1 MCIIIG
7 KSIRTTVKNEDS
19 QHPFDERIIWKY
31 FDGTATSEEEQE
43 LSQWLATSEKHRCE
57 VAELRAVRQRFAK
70 WRSTLYGPA
79 RFIRSLNRL
88 NSRIDALEN
97 APCTAQRPH
106 RLSNLFGHI
115 RIHSLLRTAAVVAV
129 VALTGMFAW
138 RTALMPAPITYF
150 NADTTI
156 MHVAMPDGSDI
167 WLTPGSTL
175 CYDETFHTDER
186 RVHLDGEAYF
196 DVEHDAKHPFDVVTP
211 NLRVRVLGTVFSVRS
226 LRGDHMAETTLA
238 EGAVSLQRADGS
250 NLIRL
255 HPGQRAIYDTQDE
268 QLEIKEVPVGD
279 HLALSYGIIT
289 LDGVPLRQD
298 GTPWKISLDGEWRFE
313 LFRSPQLLPEQFAS
327 PELDDRT
334 WRTIAVPSNWT
345 LQDTFDKPIYTNAKM
360 PFENRPPF
368 VPDENPTGVYR
379 RAFSLPA
386 DWTARRIVLHVGG
399 AESYLEVYL
408 NGSFVGM
415 GNAVPETRE
424 SSGLQSDPLV
434 RLQLHRRSGPVVDG
448 GDLPER
454 LALFHRSGVV

>member
-1 MCIIIG
+1 M
-7 KSIRTTVKNEDS
+7 KNEDS

-43 LSQWLATSEKHRCE
+43 LSQWLATSEKHRRE

-196 DVEHDAKHPFDVVTP
+196 DVTHDAQHPFIVTTSAF
-211 NLRVRVLGTVFSVRS
+211 RVRVLGTVFNVRS
-226 LRGDHMAETTLA
+226 FSGESVAVATLA
-238 EGAVSLQRADGS
+238 EGSVALQHPGGR
-250 NLIRL
+250 NLICL
-255 HPGQRAIYDTQDE
+255 HPGQQAVYDADAE
-268 QLEIKEVPVGD
+268 QLEVNEVPVGD
-279 HLALSYGIIT
+279 LLLIRYGVIT
-289 LDGVPLRQD
+289 LDNA
-298 GTPWKISLDGEWRFE
+298 T
-313 LFRSPQLLPEQFAS
+313 LPEIIGRIEQAYGVELRPDGQQMPDDHYNFNFQKDAS
-327 PELDDRT
+327 VED
-334 WRTIAVPSNWT
+334 
-345 LQDTFDKPIYTNAKM
+345 
-360 PFENRPPF
+360 
-368 VPDENPTGVYR
+368 
-379 RAFSLPA
+379 
-386 DWTARRIVLHVGG
+386 
-399 AESYLEVYL
+399 
-408 NGSFVGM
+408 
-415 GNAVPETRE
+415 
-424 SSGLQSDPLV
+424 
-434 RLQLHRRSGPVVDG
+434 VVD
-448 GDLPER
+448 L
-454 LALFHRSGVV
+454 LQFVSGCRFKIIQLNR

>member
-1 MCIIIG
+1 M
-7 KSIRTTVKNEDS
+7 
-19 QHPFDERIIWKY
+19 
-31 FDGTATSEEEQE
+31 
-43 LSQWLATSEKHRCE
+43 
-57 VAELRAVRQRFAK
+57 
-70 WRSTLYGPA
+70 
-79 RFIRSLNRL
+79 
-88 NSRIDALEN
+88 
-97 APCTAQRPH
+97 QRPH

-175 CYDETFHTDER
+175 CYDETFPTDER

-289 LDGVPLRQD
+289 LDGVPLRQIAD
-298 GTPWKISLDGEWRFE
+298 RIEELYGVKLRLVDDDAPDANYNFSFQKDTPIEDVIELLQFISGTRFE
-313 LFRSPQLLPEQFAS
+313 ILR
-327 PELDDRT
+327 
-334 WRTIAVPSNWT
+334 
-345 LQDTFDKPIYTNAKM
+345 Y
-360 PFENRPPF
+360 
-368 VPDENPTGVYR
+368 PD
-379 RAFSLPA
+379 
-386 DWTARRIVLHVGG
+386 
-399 AESYLEVYL
+399 
-408 NGSFVGM
+408 
-415 GNAVPETRE
+415 
-424 SSGLQSDPLV
+424 SD
-434 RLQLHRRSGPVVDG
+434 
-448 GDLPER
+448 
-454 LALFHRSGVV
+454 

>member
-1 MCIIIG
+1 M
-7 KSIRTTVKNEDS
+7 KNEDS
-19 QHPFDERIIWKY
+19 QHPFNERIIWKY

-43 LSQWLATSEKHRCE
+43 LSQWLATSEKHRRE

-97 APCTAQRPH
+97 APCTVQRPH

-175 CYDETFHTDER
+175 CYDETFPSDER

-226 LRGDHMAETTLA
+226 LRGDHMAETTLV

-289 LDGVPLRQD
+289 LDGVPLRQIAD
-298 GTPWKISLDGEWRFE
+298 RIEELYGVKLRLVDDDAPDANYNFSFQKDTPIEDVIELLQFISGTRFE
-313 LFRSPQLLPEQFAS
+313 ILR
-327 PELDDRT
+327 
-334 WRTIAVPSNWT
+334 
-345 LQDTFDKPIYTNAKM
+345 Y
-360 PFENRPPF
+360 
-368 VPDENPTGVYR
+368 PD
-379 RAFSLPA
+379 
-386 DWTARRIVLHVGG
+386 
-399 AESYLEVYL
+399 
-408 NGSFVGM
+408 
-415 GNAVPETRE
+415 
-424 SSGLQSDPLV
+424 SD
-434 RLQLHRRSGPVVDG
+434 
-448 GDLPER
+448 
-454 LALFHRSGVV
+454 